1 MDECASSLRKF
12 VHRTRMDQSHGL
24 RAKGKAKRSLHD
36 SMARSSR
43 ENQNLCQKI
52 LEGCL
57 VFVDVRGEKHSMK
70 SSTSTTKTL
79 LDLHLQQLFS

>member
-1 MDECASSLRKF
+1 MDECAFSLRKF
-12 VHRTRMDQSHGL
+12 AHRTRMDQSHGL

-36 SMARSSR
+36 LMARSSR

-52 LEGCL
+52 LEGRL
-57 VFVDVRGEKHSMK
+57 VFVDVQGEKHSMK
-70 SSTSTTKTL
+70 SSTSTTNTL